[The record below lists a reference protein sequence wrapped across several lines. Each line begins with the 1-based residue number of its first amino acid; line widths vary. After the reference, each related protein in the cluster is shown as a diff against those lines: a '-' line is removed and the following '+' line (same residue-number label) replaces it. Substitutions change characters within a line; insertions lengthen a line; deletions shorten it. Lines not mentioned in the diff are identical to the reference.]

1 MTTVEVLLAIA
12 VACGVWAGVSAVLI
26 ARALEAGGI
35 RTPFPFWGL
44 YIFRNLQSYSQMTRA
59 KTGRIGPL
67 FYSYVVPVNAALVLI
82 VTALMI
88 HRFVR

>member
-1 MTTVEVLLAIA
+1 MTTVEVLLVLA
-12 VACGVWAGVSAVLI
+12 VACGFWAAVSAVLI

-44 YIFRNLQSYSQMTRA
+44 LVFRNLQSYSRMTRA

-67 FYSYVVPVNAALVLI
+67 FYSYVVPINAALVL
-82 VTALMI
+82 VVVALRV
-88 HRFVR
+88 HRFAR

>member
-12 VACGVWAGVSAVLI
+12 VACGFWAAVSAVLI

-44 YIFRNLQSYSQMTRA
+44 LIFRNLQSYSRMTRA

-67 FYSYVVPVNAALVLI
+67 FYSYVVPINAALVLVLI
-82 VTALMI
+82 ALVVGQLA
-88 HRFVR
+88 R